1 MKSYMINKLNKDS
14 FSYSGF
20 LCCHTNLRIIC
31 SLKKVIDV
39 LLGIALNL

>member
-1 MKSYMINKLNKDS
+1 MKSYMINKLHKDS

-31 SLKKVIDV
+31 SVENAIDV